1 MRALITADAI
11 SRTTFFFTSQR
22 FSVPAPELG
31 ACSWDIIGLASQ
43 VLPDTGACGFE
54 YEIDDMTVVNE
65 CTRQF

>member
-1 MRALITADAI
+1 M
-11 SRTTFFFTSQR
+11 
-22 FSVPAPELG
+22 PAPELG